1 MDLEKKII
9 GIGGNARSGKD
20 TLANNLV
27 SILAELNIKAEKV
40 SFANALRQSVDDF
53 LLRELGISAFTE
65 DKKEKDIIRPFLVF
79 WGTDIMRGRDEDV
92 WVKKLQ
98 SSLKEDQVNIISDLR
113 FTNELDWIQNNNGV
127 SVMLSR
133 PNANPANKYE
143 EEENKK
149 LRQSVNLKFSLADLE
164 KENRDYILKSVSHEI
179 LNSLL
184 TEETLDLWK
193 ATYLCVCGRSV
204 YKESKLIDRQGH
216 HNERERS
223 YYFRCCFKL
232 QTRMQK

>member
-20 TLANNLV
+20 TLASNLV
-27 SILAELNIKAEKV
+27 DILAEFNIKAEKV

-79 WGTDIMRGRDEDV
+79 WGTDIMRSRDEDV
-92 WVKKLQ
+92 WVKRLQ

-113 FTNELDWIQNNNGV
+113 FTNELDWIKKNNGL
-127 SVMLSR
+127 SVILSR
-133 PNANPANKYE
+133 PNANPANEHE
-143 EEENKK
+143 EEQNKK
-149 LRQSVNLKFSLADLE
+149 LRQSVNLRFSLADLG
-164 KENRDYILKSVSHEI
+164 KDNREYILKSVSHEI

-184 TEETLDLWK
+184 TQETLDLWK
-193 ATYLCVCGRSV
+193 ATCPL
-204 YKESKLIDRQGH
+204 
-216 HNERERS
+216 
-223 YYFRCCFKL
+223 
-232 QTRMQK
+232 